1 MIQKILI
8 QGLKRTTILCIGG
21 GLILFSS
28 LALSQTNSNANSN
41 NYPNKS
47 IRLISP
53 IPPGGAPDLVARA
66 LANRLSNQLGLSVFV
81 ENKVGSNGNI
91 AADVVSHSPADGYTL
106 LIGMDSLFV
115 INPYLYPKSI
125 NANNEFRQVA
135 TLASNQFVL
144 AINSKLPVKNLAE
157 FVDYAKK
164 SNPIAAYA
172 SGGNGSQHHLTM
184 EMLKSRAD
192 IDLLHVPYKGGV
204 EATTATIGGESI
216 AMFSGTS
223 NANLIRSGK
232 LKAVAVSGLKRS
244 KDLPEVPTIAESYP
258 GFDNT
263 IWIGLFAPKDTP
275 DAVIAKLRQEVNK
288 ALTDPEMIET
298 LAKAGGIEPLITTQ
312 EEFTNLI
319 KKDQLKYSTIIKKL
333 NLKLN

>member
-1 MIQKILI
+1 MIQKIRM
-8 QGLKRTTILCIGG
+8 QGLKHASKLLIGG

-28 LALSQTNSNANSN
+28 LVFSQTSSNANSS

-47 IRLISP
+47 IRLVSP

-115 INPYLYPKSI
+115 INPYLYSKSV

-144 AINSKLPVKNLAE
+144 AVNSKLPVKNLAE

-164 SNPIAAYA
+164 ANPIAAYA

-184 EMLKSRAD
+184 EMLKARAD

-232 LKAVAVSGLKRS
+232 LKAIAVSGLKRS

-275 DAVIAKLRQEVNK
+275 DAVVAKLRQEVNK

>member
-1 MIQKILI
+1 MIPKILR
-8 QGLKRTTILCIGG
+8 QGLKPKHILFVVC
-21 GLILFSS
+21 GLSLFSS
-28 LALSQTNSNANSN
+28 LVCSQTTTNTNSS

-47 IRLISP
+47 IRLVSP

-144 AINSKLPVKNLAE
+144 AVNSKLPVKNLAE

-164 SNPIAAYA
+164 ANPIAAYA

-184 EMLKSRAD
+184 ERQLYY
-192 IDLLHVPYKGGV
+192 L
-204 EATTATIGGESI
+204 
-216 AMFSGTS
+216 
-223 NANLIRSGK
+223 ANL
-232 LKAVAVSGLKRS
+232 
-244 KDLPEVPTIAESYP
+244 
-258 GFDNT
+258 
-263 IWIGLFAPKDTP
+263 
-275 DAVIAKLRQEVNK
+275 
-288 ALTDPEMIET
+288 
-298 LAKAGGIEPLITTQ
+298 
-312 EEFTNLI
+312 
-319 KKDQLKYSTIIKKL
+319 
-333 NLKLN
+333 

>member
-1 MIQKILI
+1 MNSKNLPRVLLQS
-8 QGLKRTTILCIGG
+8 RWWVFCAMMCIA
-21 GLILFSS
+21 SV
-28 LALSQTNSNANSN
+28 ATSQTSLNSNSSS
-41 NYPNKS
+41 YPNKS

-53 IPPGGAPDLVARA
+53 IPPGGAPDLVGRA
-66 LANRLSNQLGLSVFV
+66 LANRLTNQMGVSVFV

-91 AADVVSHSPADGYTL
+91 AADVVSHAPADGYTL

-115 INPYLYPKSI
+115 INPYLYPKSM

-144 AINSKLPVKNLAE
+144 AVNSKLPVKNLTE

-164 SNPIAAYA
+164 ANPIAAYA

-184 EMLKSRAD
+184 EMLKARAE

-232 LKAVAVSGLKRS
+232 LKAIAVSGLKRS

-275 DAVIAKLRQEVNK
+275 EPVIVKLRQEVNK
-288 ALTDPEMIET
+288 ALNDPEMVEA
-298 LAKAGGIEPLITTQ
+298 LAKAGGIEPLITTP
-312 EEFTNLI
+312 EEFSNLI
-319 KKDQLKYSTIIKKL
+319 KKDQVKYSSIIKKL

>member
-1 MIQKILI
+1 MNQKFLS
-8 QGLKRTTILCIGG
+8 QGLKQTHIILAY
-21 GLILFSS
+21 LSLMFFSNIV
-28 LALSQTNSNANSN
+28 LSQTSVNLSPS

-47 IRLISP
+47 IRLVSP

-157 FVDYAKK
+157 FVEYAKK
-164 SNPIAAYA
+164 ANPIAAYA

-184 EMLKSRAD
+184 EMLKARAE

-288 ALTDPEMIET
+288 ALIDPEMIET
-298 LAKAGGIEPLITTQ
+298 LAKAGGIEPLITTP
-312 EEFTNLI
+312 EEFSNLI
-319 KKDQLKYSTIIKKL
+319 KKDQVKYSAIIKKL

>member
-1 MIQKILI
+1 MIQKICM
-8 QGLKRTTILCIGG
+8 QGLKQASILFTGV

-28 LALSQTNSNANSN
+28 LVFSQTSSNANSS

-47 IRLISP
+47 IRLVSP
-53 IPPGGAPDLVARA
+53 IPPGGAPDIVARA

-164 SNPIAAYA
+164 ANPIAAYA

-184 EMLKSRAD
+184 EMLKARTE

-275 DAVIAKLRQEVNK
+275 DAIIAKLRQEVNK

-319 KKDQLKYSTIIKKL
+319 KKDQLKYSAIIKKL